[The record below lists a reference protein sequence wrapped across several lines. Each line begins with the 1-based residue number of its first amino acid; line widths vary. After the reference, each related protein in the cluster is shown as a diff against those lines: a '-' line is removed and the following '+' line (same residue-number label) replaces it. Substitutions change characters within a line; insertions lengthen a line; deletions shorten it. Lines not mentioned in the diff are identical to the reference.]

1 MFRQNV
7 LLIPI
12 LAAESV
18 TPQANNRMQRP
29 IGSPATAWQTAQSN
43 MTTFDRATPSA
54 EREIYTLPE
63 TIALNSQSE
72 QSLRDAGEVKSSPY
86 LGSVALTNDRQSKL
100 LQAAHLAIADQSPFK
115 LRSADPKISTRNLS
129 TSQDSGFAPQGLV
142 EVSSSTVSAPL
153 PPRTTFDAF
162 GKPFTRSADVSAL
175 PKDAAA
181 AAANVAHETHSLKLA
196 AITSDGER
204 AHPEVVREVQSYR
217 GASNNYIE
225 GSTQR
230 DIHPYVPASG
240 VFPQRVE
247 APSFNAA
254 PTGQSPDIAD
264 SSSSHAGFLN
274 AAWGVADVAAASPKG
289 SLNSLF
295 PNAGNSLKK
304 ASVSFDAGLPTAKT
318 ASNIVP
324 DTGLSK
330 VSKAGDVLNTGR
342 IATPTV
348 RLKDSGRVQDCA
360 SLPLFDTTSMRN
372 KFQADNVTFS
382 KSISPNGERMQ
393 VQTAPDFSS
402 LTEVWSPSAN
412 GAYLYKSVYRD
423 ELNRV
428 RFEESVDAQGSKTI
442 LQTGYCDRE
451 DKKSPFVAYKMLVKP
466 DGSRELLT

>member
-1 MFRQNV
+1 MDRQNV

-18 TPQANNRMQRP
+18 APQANSRMQRQ

-43 MTTFDRATPSA
+43 MTTFDRATPA
-54 EREIYTLPE
+54 GEREVYTLPE

-115 LRSADPKISTRNLS
+115 LRSAESRTSTQNLS
-129 TSQDSGFAPQGLV
+129 TSHDSGLAPQGQQ
-142 EVSSSTVSAPL
+142 EVSSSTVSVPL
-153 PPRTTFDAF
+153 PPRTTYDAY
-162 GKPFTRSADVSAL
+162 GKPFTRSGDVAMPGNL
-175 PKDAAA
+175 AAG
-181 AAANVAHETHSLKLA
+181 VAQETHTIKLA
-196 AITSDGER
+196 AISSDGER
-204 AHPEVVREVQSYR
+204 AYSEAVQSYQSYR
-217 GASNNYIE
+217 GSSNNYIE
-225 GSTQR
+225 GPTQR
-230 DIHPYVPASG
+230 DIQPYVPTASSI
-240 VFPQRVE
+240 FPQRTE
-247 APSFNAA
+247 PASFSAA
-254 PTGQSPDIAD
+254 PTGQSPDIYATD
-264 SSSSHAGFLN
+264 SHAGFLN
-274 AAWGVADVAAASPKG
+274 AAWGISDEVAATPKG

-295 PNAGNSLKK
+295 PNAANSLKK
-304 ASVSFDAGLPTAKT
+304 ASVTFDAGLPSAKV
-318 ASNIVP
+318 AANIVP

-330 VSKAGDVLNTGR
+330 ANTTGDALNAGR
-342 IATPTV
+342 ITGQTA
-348 RLKDSGRVQDCA
+348 RIRDAARIQDCA
-360 SLPLFDTTSMRN
+360 SLPIFDIASART
-372 KFQADNVTFS
+372 KFQADNVNFS

-402 LTEVWSPSAN
+402 LTEVWTPTTS

-451 DKKSPFVAYKMLVKP
+451 DKKSPFVAYKMLVRP
-466 DGSRELLT
+466 DGGRELLA